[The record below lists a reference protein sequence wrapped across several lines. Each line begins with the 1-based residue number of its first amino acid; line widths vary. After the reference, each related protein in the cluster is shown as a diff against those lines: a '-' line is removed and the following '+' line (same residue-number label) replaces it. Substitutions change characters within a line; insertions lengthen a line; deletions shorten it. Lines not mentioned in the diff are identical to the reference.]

1 VKRIQSL
8 PEESDL
14 PFSEGIIH
22 DGTVYVSGQGPLDPE
37 SGEVVGTTP
46 GEQTD
51 ATLDNVERILVAGGS
66 SLDSIIKATVYLND
80 IAYYEGVNEAYGA
93 RLSRPFP
100 ARTAVEVV
108 NLPVEI
114 MVEIEVIAAVED

>member
-1 VKRIQSL
+1 MKRIQSL

-51 ATLDNVERILVAGGS
+51 VTLDNIERILEAGGS
-66 SLDSIIKATVYLND
+66 SLDSIVKATVYLND
-80 IAYYEGVNEAYGA
+80 IAYYDEVNETYGA

-114 MVEIEVIAAVED
+114 MVEIEVIAAVEG